1 MLVIIAVSILTFTF
15 AVTYILSSGRF
26 HDQQCLSEP
35 RDGIVRIGIQIIC
48 GDCSGD
54 ADRPIKTYLDLH
66 GNCAR
71 CGGRSYIL
79 ASSLN
84 SSAMQLATACLSKR
98 ESAMGDAFPKPIGA
112 PTSLHAVRFRGLT
125 T

>member
-1 MLVIIAVSILTFTF
+1 MLGIAALLMLAL
-15 AVTYILSSGRF
+15 AVVYTHSRGRF
-26 HDQQCLSEP
+26 HGQQCLSEP
-35 RDGIVRIGIQIIC
+35 HDGIVRIGIQIIC

-71 CGGRSYIL
+71 CGGRSYML
-79 ASSLN
+79 ASNLN
-84 SSAMQLATACLSKR
+84 ASAMQLATACLSKR
-98 ESAMGDAFPKPIGA
+98 ESTMGDAFPKPVGA

>member
-1 MLVIIAVSILTFTF
+1 MLGITALLMLAFGVV
-15 AVTYILSSGRF
+15 YIWSKGGF
-26 HDQQCLSEP
+26 HGQQGLSEP
-35 RDGIVRIGIQIIC
+35 HDGIVRIGIQIIC

-84 SSAMQLATACLSKR
+84 ASAMQLATGGLSKR
-98 ESAMGDAFPKPIGA
+98 ESTKGDAFPRPVGA
-112 PTSLHAVRFRGLT
+112 TTSLHAVRFRGLT

>member
-1 MLVIIAVSILTFTF
+1 MLGITALLMLAFGVVYTWSR
-15 AVTYILSSGRF
+15 GGF
-26 HDQQCLSEP
+26 HGQQCLSEP
-35 RDGIVRIGIQIIC
+35 HDGIVRIGIQIIC

-54 ADRPIKTYLDLH
+54 ADRPVKTYLDLH

-84 SSAMQLATACLSKR
+84 SYATQLATACLSKR
-98 ESAMGDAFPKPIGA
+98 ESTTGDTFPKPVGA
-112 PTSLHAVRFRGLT
+112 PTSLHAVQFRRLT
-125 T
+125 S